1 MTSSSDLSIPRPR
14 HAADEPDAPPPPL
27 EAPAGAFSALLDA
40 RSRLNE
46 AESAGDPRER
56 FAAAHAAALRA
67 ATALVVARA
76 ECLERPRP
84 GGVWALLA
92 EAEPELVGWARFLA
106 EHSNRRAL
114 AESGVPVVTG
124 PQADRFLVQ
133 SREFLDEVGRRLLG
147 VAG

>member
-14 HAADEPDAPPPPL
+14 HAADEPGAPPPP
-27 EAPAGAFSALLDA
+27 EAPAGSFTALLDA
-40 RSRLNE
+40 RSRLHE
-46 AESAGDPRER
+46 AESAEDARER

-67 ATALVVARA
+67 ATALLVARA
-76 ECLERPRP
+76 ECLQRPRP

-92 EAEPELVGWARFLA
+92 EAEPELAGWAQFLA
-106 EHSNRRAL
+106 GHSNRRAL

-124 PQADRFLVQ
+124 PQADRLLVQ
-133 SREFLDEVGRRLLG
+133 ARQFLDEVGRRLLG

>member
-1 MTSSSDLSIPRPR
+1 MTSSRDLSIPRPR
-14 HAADEPDAPPPPL
+14 HAADEPGTSPPP

-40 RSRLNE
+40 RSRWHA
-46 AESAGDPRER
+46 AESAADPRAR
-56 FAAAHAAALRA
+56 FVDAHAAALRA

-84 GGVWALLA
+84 AGVWALLA
-92 EAEPELVGWARFLA
+92 EAAPELADWAEFLA
-106 EHSNRRAL
+106 GHSNRRAL

-124 PQADRFLVQ
+124 PQADRLLVQ
-133 SREFLDEVGRRLLG
+133 SREFLDIVGRRLLG